1 MVLANRALS
10 RSAGYAPAA
19 KWAKTKI
26 NLKFRQGRDS
36 LRLKEGFMNLN
47 ELLDYFNGR
56 LEQEARSPA
65 PEITVDKAKLLAL
78 LEEVDAL
85 KAFVQVRR
93 H

>member
-1 MVLANRALS
+1 
-10 RSAGYAPAA
+10 
-19 KWAKTKI
+19 
-26 NLKFRQGRDS
+26 
-36 LRLKEGFMNLN
+36 MNLN